1 MAINIK
7 FNLTGS
13 PEPPTIIL
21 ANRNGNKLG
30 QLKVNEDSIN
40 LNDKFN
46 DISEISFTINKY
58 IDDRLTPLW
67 GKVVDFKLIYCK
79 EWDCWFEISVELDEE
94 TETVK
99 TVFGTQLGQAELS
112 QIMLYDV
119 EINTEED
126 IERSDYILPTVL
138 YRRNGELNDGITKE
152 EADKLDKLGK
162 TVPYKD
168 YKSASLLHRLLNDK
182 APHYSIDYV
191 SPTISKIQRSF
202 SFDDDS
208 IYDSLQEVAE
218 EIGCLFIFN
227 SGSDKNGKP
236 ERTISIYD
244 LQQNCNDCG
253 YRGEYTDKCPKCGS
267 TNITNGYGDDTLIFV
282 TSDELASDGIQ
293 LKTDTDAVKNC
304 FKLEAGDDLMT
315 ATVRNCNPNGTD
327 YIWYFSN
334 DIKEDM
340 PTELVEKLDSYNE
353 IYKQYYNEYVLN
365 IDGNLLN
372 DYNSLVDKYSVYNKN
387 LQKIDTPI
395 KGYSSLMNAYYNTID
410 LVLYLESGLMPSVE
424 MSETNAKEQITLL
437 TTSSLSPVAVSNV
450 TIASLSTIDSA
461 VLAMAKTIIKSTY
474 KIEIGTSEIIKN
486 GDNKNWKGNFVIT
499 NYSDEEDTATSNAIT
514 IEVNDDLETFVKQ
527 KIEKELNKEEAEDYS
542 ISELFKKEYADF
554 CTELRK
560 YSLNYLSNFHE
571 SCQSCID
578 ILIEQGVGN
587 NSTWSDTEA
596 GSEGN
601 LYEKLYV
608 PYYNKLVAID
618 AEMRTREDEINIIS
632 GVCDVDGNIVTK
644 GLQTYIEDGRIQIQ
658 NALDFKKY
666 LGEELWLEF
675 CSYRREDKYS
685 NDNYISDGLN
695 NAELFKKALEFFEV
709 AEKEIYKS
717 SELQHSISTSLN
729 NLLVIPKFK
738 PLVESFKVGN
748 WIRIQVDDRI
758 YKLRLLE
765 YEIDFGDFNNISVD
779 FSDVTKV
786 KNGITDVKSVLSQAS
801 SMATSYSSV
810 QRQASQ
816 GEKSNT
822 TLNSWVDNGLNATN
836 TKIIG
841 TENQNQVWDKNGILC
856 REYDPITNTYS
867 DEQLKIINSTIAI
880 TNDNWKSTKTAIG
893 KYYYIDPVT
902 NELKCTYGVNSETIV
917 GKLFVGENLLI
928 SNDKGNLEFNNE
940 GFVVTGDRN
949 TVVINPNNSSVF
961 AIKNSDNNYILH
973 INDEGNLVVTGDIIA
988 TSLKMEDGSI
998 VEGINVGDIA
1008 GMSPVAVSGS
1018 YNDLKDK
1025 PTKLS
1030 DFENDKLFITKDV
1043 NNLTNYYKKKETD
1056 DLLNSKVN
1064 SDSLATVA
1072 TTGSY
1077 NDLKDKPMKLSDF
1090 ENDELF
1096 VTDDTDTLK
1105 NYYKKSEVDNL
1116 LNSKVNADSIS
1127 TVAATGSYND
1137 LVDISELKNW
1147 VLEQIQSAIN

>member
-7 FNLTGS
+7 FDLTGN

-79 EWDCWFEISVELDEE
+79 EWDCWFEIGVELDEE

-152 EADKLDKLGK
+152 EADELDKLGK
-162 TVPYKD
+162 TVPYKE

-182 APHYSIDYV
+182 APHYSIEYV

-236 ERTISIYD
+236 ERTISVYD

-340 PTELVEKLDSYNE
+340 PTELVEKLNSYNE

-424 MSETNAKEQITLL
+424 MSETNAKEQIALL
-437 TTSSLSPVAVSNV
+437 TTSSLSPVAISNV

-514 IEVNDDLETFVKQ
+514 IEVNDDLEIFVKQ

-658 NALDFKKY
+658 NALNFKKY

-729 NLLVIPKFK
+729 NLLAIPKFK

-856 REYDPITNTYS
+856 REYDPITDTYS

-902 NELKCTYGVNSETIV
+902 NELKCTYGVNGETIV

-940 GFVVTGDRN
+940 GFVVTGDKS
-949 TVVINPNNSSVF
+949 TVVISPNNSSVF

-998 VEGINVGDIA
+998 VEGIKVGDIA

-1056 DLLNSKVN
+1056 DLLNFKVN

-1072 TTGSY
+1072 TTGFY
-1077 NDLKDKPMKLSDF
+1077 NDLKDKPTKLSEF
-1090 ENDELF
+1090 ENDKLF
-1096 VTDDTDTLK
+1096 ISDDTDTLK

-1116 LNSKVNADSIS
+1116 LNSKVNTDSIS
-1127 TVAATGSYND
+1127 TVAITGSYND
-1137 LVDISELKNW
+1137 LVDINELKNW
-1147 VLEQIQSAIN
+1147 VLEQIQSAMS

>member
-7 FNLTGS
+7 FDLTGS

-182 APHYSIDYV
+182 APHYSIEYV

-227 SGSDKNGKP
+227 SGSDKNSKP
-236 ERTISIYD
+236 ERTISVYD

-340 PTELVEKLDSYNE
+340 PTELIEKLNSYNE

-395 KGYSSLMNAYYNTID
+395 KGYSSLMNTYYNTID

-424 MSETNAKEQITLL
+424 MSETNAKEQIALL

-658 NALDFKKY
+658 NALNFKKY

-695 NAELFKKALEFFEV
+695 NAELFKKALEFFDV

-729 NLLVIPKFK
+729 NLLAIPKFK

-856 REYDPITNTYS
+856 REYDPITDTYS

-902 NELKCTYGVNSETIV
+902 NELKCTYGVNGETII

-940 GFVVTGDRN
+940 GFVVTGDKS
-949 TVVINPNNSSVF
+949 TVVISPNNSSVF

-998 VEGINVGDIA
+998 VEGINVGNIK
-1008 GMSPVAVSGS
+1008 GLSSVAISGS

-1025 PTKLS
+1025 PAKLS
-1030 DFENDKLFITKDV
+1030 EFENDKLFITKDV
-1043 NNLTNYYKKKETD
+1043 HNLTNYYKKKETD
-1056 DLLNSKVN
+1056 DLLNFKVN

-1077 NDLKDKPMKLSDF
+1077 NDLKDKPARLSEF
-1090 ENDELF
+1090 ENDKLF
-1096 VTDDTDTLK
+1096 ISDDTDTLK

-1116 LNSKVNADSIS
+1116 LNSKVNTDSIS
-1127 TVAATGSYND
+1127 TVATTGSYND
-1137 LVDISELKNW
+1137 LVDINELKNW
-1147 VLEQIQSAIN
+1147 VLEQIQSAMS

>member
-7 FNLTGS
+7 FDLTGS

-182 APHYSIDYV
+182 APHYSIEYV

-236 ERTISIYD
+236 ERTISVYD

-340 PTELVEKLDSYNE
+340 PTELVEKLNSYNE

-387 LQKIDTPI
+387 LQKIDTQI

-424 MSETNAKEQITLL
+424 MSETNAKEQIALL

-514 IEVNDDLETFVKQ
+514 IEVNDDLEIFVKQ

-658 NALDFKKY
+658 NALNFKKY

-729 NLLVIPKFK
+729 NLLAIPKFK

-856 REYDPITNTYS
+856 REYDPITDTYS

-902 NELKCTYGVNSETIV
+902 NELKCTYGVNGETII

-940 GFVVTGDRN
+940 GFVVTGDKS
-949 TVVINPNNSSVF
+949 TVVISPNNSSVF

-998 VEGINVGDIA
+998 VEGINVGDIK
-1008 GMSPVAVSGS
+1008 GLSSVAISGS

-1025 PTKLS
+1025 PAKLS
-1030 DFENDKLFITKDV
+1030 EFENDKLFITKDV
-1043 NNLTNYYKKKETD
+1043 HNLTNYYKKKETD
-1056 DLLNSKVN
+1056 DLLNFKVN

-1077 NDLKDKPMKLSDF
+1077 NDLKDKPARLSEF
-1090 ENDELF
+1090 ENDKLF
-1096 VTDDTDTLK
+1096 ISDDTDTLK

-1116 LNSKVNADSIS
+1116 LNSKVNTDSIS
-1127 TVAATGSYND
+1127 TVATTGSYND
-1137 LVDISELKNW
+1137 LVDINELKNW
-1147 VLEQIQSAIN
+1147 VLEQIQSAMS

>member
-7 FNLTGS
+7 FDLTGN

-40 LNDKFN
+40 LKDNN

-112 QIMLYDV
+112 QIMLYDI

-182 APHYSIDYV
+182 APHYSIEYV

-236 ERTISIYD
+236 ERTISVYD

-340 PTELVEKLDSYNE
+340 PTELVEKLNSYNE

-424 MSETNAKEQITLL
+424 MSETNAKEQIALL

-658 NALDFKKY
+658 NALNFKKY

-729 NLLVIPKFK
+729 NLLAIPKFK

-856 REYDPITNTYS
+856 REYDPITDTYS

-902 NELKCTYGVNSETIV
+902 NELKCTYGVNGETIV

-940 GFVVTGDRN
+940 GFVVTGDKS
-949 TVVINPNNSSVF
+949 TVVISPNNSSVF
-961 AIKNSDNNYILH
+961 AIKNSDNNYIFH
-973 INDEGNLVVTGDIIA
+973 INDEGNLVVTGNIIA

-998 VEGINVGDIA
+998 VEGIKVGDIA

-1056 DLLNSKVN
+1056 DLLNFKVN

-1072 TTGSY
+1072 TTGFY
-1077 NDLKDKPMKLSDF
+1077 NDLKDKPTKLSEF
-1090 ENDELF
+1090 ENDKLF
-1096 VTDDTDTLK
+1096 ISDDTDTLK

-1116 LNSKVNADSIS
+1116 LNSKVNTDSIS
-1127 TVAATGSYND
+1127 TVAITGSYND
-1137 LVDISELKNW
+1137 LVDINELKNW
-1147 VLEQIQSAIN
+1147 VLAQIQSAMS

>member
-7 FNLTGS
+7 FDLTGN

-40 LNDKFN
+40 LKDNN

-112 QIMLYDV
+112 QIMLYDI
-119 EINTEED
+119 EINTEKD

-182 APHYSIDYV
+182 APHYSIEYV

-236 ERTISIYD
+236 ERTISVYD

-282 TSDELASDGIQ
+282 TFDELASDGIQ

-424 MSETNAKEQITLL
+424 MSETNAKEQIALL

-658 NALDFKKY
+658 NALNFKKY

-729 NLLVIPKFK
+729 NLLAIPKFK

-856 REYDPITNTYS
+856 REYDPITDTYS

-902 NELKCTYGVNSETIV
+902 NELKCTYGVNGETIV

-940 GFVVTGDRN
+940 GFVVTGDKS
-949 TVVINPNNSSVF
+949 TVVISPNNSSVF

-998 VEGINVGDIA
+998 VEGIKVGDIA

-1056 DLLNSKVN
+1056 DLLNFKVN

-1072 TTGSY
+1072 TTGFY
-1077 NDLKDKPMKLSDF
+1077 NDLKDKPTKLSEF
-1090 ENDELF
+1090 ENDKLF
-1096 VTDDTDTLK
+1096 ISDDTDTLK

-1116 LNSKVNADSIS
+1116 LNSKVNTDSIS
-1127 TVAATGSYND
+1127 TVAITGSYND
-1137 LVDISELKNW
+1137 LVDINELKNW
-1147 VLEQIQSAIN
+1147 VLEQIQSAMS